1 LIAVVLFI
9 AGVVIGALATALLV
23 ARPNRRDAGA
33 TLAQLAEETERTA
46 LVARARD
53 RLADALDA
61 LEDGVVVVDD
71 QGEIVVRNQAAMRFH
86 DARHSGRV
94 VEDAIDLLLAAAARG
109 EAGQREIALFG
120 PPKQVLSLRAEPL
133 RAHGRVAGA
142 VVWVHDISEARRVD
156 EMRRDFVAN
165 VSHELRTPI
174 GALGLLAETIA
185 DESDP
190 ANMRH
195 FAERLVREADRLA
208 RIVDDLLD
216 LSLIEIAEAP
226 AREAVAVHSLV
237 RDAVDKVRVAA
248 ETAGIELRTGEIPES
263 WAVPCDRRQ
272 VVSAIYNLLD
282 NAVKYSERDST
293 IDVTGQREGDKVE
306 ISVRDHG
313 IGIPTKDLQRIFE
326 RFYRVDRARSR
337 ETGGTGLGLS
347 IVRHVA
353 QSHGGDVSVVSREGE
368 GSTFT
373 LTLPLTLLDNVGDV
387 PIGDIVEEGLAW
399 PTRR

>member
-1 LIAVVLFI
+1 LIAVLLLLV
-9 AGVVIGALATALLV
+9 GVAFGAVATLLLV

-71 QGEIVVRNQAAMRFH
+71 QGDIVVRNRAAMRFH
-86 DARHSGRV
+86 EARHSGRV
-94 VEDAIDLLLAAAARG
+94 VEDAIDALLAAAARG
-109 EAGQREIALFG
+109 EAGQREVALFG
-120 PPKQVLSLRAEPL
+120 PPKQVLFLRAEPL
-133 RAHGRVAGA
+133 RAHGRIAGA

-156 EMRRDFVAN
+156 DMRRDFVAN

-226 AREAVAVHSLV
+226 AREAVALHSLV

-248 ETAGIELRTGEIPES
+248 EAAGIELLVGDVPGS
-263 WAVPCDRRQ
+263 WAVACDRRQ

-293 IDVTGQREGDKVE
+293 IDVSAQVNGDRVE
-306 ISVRDHG
+306 VSVRDHG
-313 IGIPTKDLQRIFE
+313 IGIPTRDLERIFE

-353 QSHGGDVSVVSREGE
+353 QSHGGEVAVVSREGE
-368 GSTFT
+368 GSRFT
-373 LTLPLTLLDNVGDV
+373 LSLPLTLIGTTTDV
-387 PIGDIVEEGLAW
+387 PAHDLMEEGLAW